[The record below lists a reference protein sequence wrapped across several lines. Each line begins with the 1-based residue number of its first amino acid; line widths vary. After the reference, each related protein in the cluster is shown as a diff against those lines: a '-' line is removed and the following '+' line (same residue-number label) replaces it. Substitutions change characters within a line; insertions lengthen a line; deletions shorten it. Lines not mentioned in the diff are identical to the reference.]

1 MVLVRRKKYGIKYY
15 QKWFCDR
22 IDPLDVF
29 KFVAYRQVS
38 RKVRSF
44 CFTEEPFYTI
54 IIDLTSDLEK
64 IFEGFTKETQYEIR
78 RAERDGIKVRICNE
92 DGKFVEFFNSFA
104 RERNLV
110 QTTRDKIDS
119 LSGNKLITEAQLDEQ
134 TLVFHLYICDG
145 KIARLLYSAT
155 RIDVVVAKSVVGR
168 ANRFL
173 HYEDI
178 KYFKEHG
185 YETYDLGGYAKDTQD
200 LKLQGINTF
209 KESFGGTIVEQYN
222 YYSPLYKLAMKLG
235 KGD

>member
-1 MVLVRRKKYGIKYY
+1 MVSVKRSKHGIKYY
-15 QKWFCDR
+15 QKRFYST
-22 IDPLDVF
+22 INPLDVL
-29 KFVAYRQVS
+29 KFVAYRQLDK
-38 RKVRSF
+38 RIRPF
-44 CFTEEPFYTI
+44 CFKEEPFYTI
-54 IIDLTSDLEK
+54 IISLKPDLEK
-64 IFEGFTKETQYEIR
+64 ILENFTKETQYEIR
-78 RAERDGIKVRICNE
+78 GAERDGIKVRICNE
-92 DGKFVEFFNSFA
+92 DEKFVEFFNSFA

-134 TLVFHLYICDG
+134 TLVLHLYICDG

-155 RIDVVVAKSVVGR
+155 RIDAVVAKSVIGR

-200 LKLQGINTF
+200 PKLQGINVF
-209 KESFGGTIVEQYN
+209 KESFGGRIVEEYN
-222 YYSPLYKLAMKLG
+222 YYSPLYRIALKFTNME
-235 KGD
+235 